1 MIRYAALVATSIL
14 LTACVV
20 TPPEEDPVQ
29 IKLNELDARLTRIER
44 ANQSVVEMAQRL
56 EAAQAEV
63 RTLQGRIEELENS
76 SESLRKQ
83 QRDLYSDLERRMAQ
97 SPTPAL
103 VPGSTGIAG
112 TTGAAGT
119 TGVAGAAGGVMPGGA
134 AGTAVDE
141 QAAYTQAFDALKS
154 GNYAQAIAG
163 FTQFRTIYPNS
174 ALSENAQYWLGE
186 AYYVTRDYANAA
198 PAFRTV
204 IDRWPASRKAPDALL
219 KLGYTQQELK
229 QTALARATLTEVTQ
243 RYPGTEA
250 ARLAA
255 ERLRRLPADGR

>member
-1 MIRYAALVATSIL
+1 MIRHVGLAAASIL
-14 LTACVV
+14 LTTACVV

-29 IKLNELDARLTRIER
+29 IKLNELDTRLTRIER

-76 SESLRKQ
+76 SEGLRKQ

-97 SPTPAL
+97 SPAPAL
-103 VPGSTGIAG
+103 TPGAGSGAG
-112 TTGAAGT
+112 TTSD
-119 TGVAGAAGGVMPGGA
+119 GA
-134 AGTAVDE
+134 AGTAAVE

-154 GNYAQAIAG
+154 GNYAQAITG
-163 FTQFRTIYPNS
+163 FTQFRTTYPNS

-198 PAFRTV
+198 PAFRAV
-204 IDRWPASRKAPDALL
+204 IDQWPASRKAPDALL

-229 QTALARATLTEVTQ
+229 QTALARTTLTEVTQ
-243 RYPGTEA
+243 RFPGTEA